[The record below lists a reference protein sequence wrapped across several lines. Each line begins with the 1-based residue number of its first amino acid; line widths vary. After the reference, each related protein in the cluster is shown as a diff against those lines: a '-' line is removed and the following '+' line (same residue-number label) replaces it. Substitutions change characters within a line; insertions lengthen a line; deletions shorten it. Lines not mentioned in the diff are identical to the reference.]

1 MFPPVHDVIDIAGA
15 NHIPRLLVDD
25 RQQGSQK
32 RIRAAYKKKRGD
44 DTLPSVG
51 FSSVIPE
58 LLTALSEFAGL
69 HFVHSSAVCCCVRAA
84 EAVTVVLR

>member
-32 RIRAAYKKKRGD
+32 RIRAAYEKN
-44 DTLPSVG
+44 
-51 FSSVIPE
+51 
-58 LLTALSEFAGL
+58 AGMTR
-69 HFVHSSAVCCCVRAA
+69 CR
-84 EAVTVVLR
+84 VLAFLR